1 MRCVLIIMNNY
12 KKSLVTYLKHIVSV
26 CITEIP
32 RSNLCNHIPTNRY
45 RKRSDKQT
53 LFRTTVQQYLHS
65 GQRKTVS
72 FFYYKFKP
80 QFLFRSFFC
89 VCFRITVL
97 VFCDAYQPLKGHAGI
112 STPPTSRQRQETAGN
127 AYHFNPSSSNHGYL
141 NTDNNIVG
149 RNFKLITSGGGSDRK
164 QNLF

>member
-1 MRCVLIIMNNY
+1 MYRFVSP
-12 KKSLVTYLKHIVSV
+12 KSLAPISVTIYLRIDTDSYQTNKRFLGQLYSNIY
-26 CITEIP
+26 IP
-32 RSNLCNHIPTNRY
+32 VNIKPF
-45 RKRSDKQT
+45 
-53 LFRTTVQQYLHS
+53 LFFH
-65 GQRKTVS
+65 
-72 FFYYKFKP
+72 YKFKP

-141 NTDNNIVG
+141 NTDNDIVG
-149 RNFKLITSGGGSDRK
+149 RSFKLITSGGGSDRK
-164 QNLF
+164 QNSF

>member
-45 RKRSDKQT
+45 RQRSDKQT

-72 FFYYKFKP
+72 FFITNLSP
-80 QFLFRSFFC
+80 SFFF
-89 VCFRITVL
+89 VPFF
-97 VFCDAYQPLKGHAGI
+97 VFALELP
-112 STPPTSRQRQETAGN
+112 
-127 AYHFNPSSSNHGYL
+127 F
-141 NTDNNIVG
+141 
-149 RNFKLITSGGGSDRK
+149 
-164 QNLF
+164 

>member
-1 MRCVLIIMNNY
+1 MNNY

-45 RKRSDKQT
+45 RQRSDKKK
-53 LFRTTVQQYLHS
+53 LYSNIYIPVNIKPFL
-65 GQRKTVS
+65 

-141 NTDNNIVG
+141 NTDDDIVG
-149 RNFKLITSGGGSDRK
+149 RSFKLITSGGGSDRK

>member
-1 MRCVLIIMNNY
+1 MNNY

-45 RKRSDKQT
+45 RQRSDKKKLYSNIYIPVNVKPF
-53 LFRTTVQQYLHS
+53 LFFH
-65 GQRKTVS
+65 
-72 FFYYKFKP
+72 YKFKP

-141 NTDNNIVG
+141 NTDNDTVG
-149 RNFKLITSGGGSDRK
+149 RSFKLITSGSDRK

>member
-1 MRCVLIIMNNY
+1 MNNY

-45 RKRSDKQT
+45 RQRSDKKKLYSNIYIPVNVKPF
-53 LFRTTVQQYLHS
+53 LFFH
-65 GQRKTVS
+65 
-72 FFYYKFKP
+72 YKFKP

-141 NTDNNIVG
+141 NTDDDIVG
-149 RNFKLITSGGGSDRK
+149 RSFKLITSGGGSDRK

>member
-1 MRCVLIIMNNY
+1 MYRFVSP
-12 KKSLVTYLKHIVSV
+12 KSLAPISVTIYLRID
-26 CITEIP
+26 TD
-32 RSNLCNHIPTNRY
+32 
-45 RKRSDKQT
+45 SDQT
-53 LFRTTVQQYLHS
+53 KKTVQQYLHS

-72 FFYYKFKP
+72 FFHYKFKP

-141 NTDNNIVG
+141 NTDNDIVG
-149 RNFKLITSGGGSDRK
+149 RSFKLITSGGGSDRK
-164 QNLF
+164 QNSF